1 MIEVV
6 ATVLLIIAG
15 IIFIYLLHQLVNKV
29 NIGVQKK
36 EVIKVTV
43 KDDAVFNVQ
52 INRLIYKLRTDLHA
66 DKICIARFHN
76 GGSFNNGFDM
86 KKFSITHE
94 TPLPCDEPMM
104 SHNQAILNSR
114 YPDAFLHLVSLE
126 SYIVHNIDNCTD
138 PNFKSDMKRYGWN
151 STMLFLIRQFDGSD
165 EGFVGI
171 NFKQTRV
178 LTDEEYGKIEEIIP
192 TLLGL
197 VNMVNE
203 K

>member
-1 MIEVV
+1 MIEVI

-15 IIFIYLLHQLVNKV
+15 IIFIYLLHKIVDKV

-36 EVIKVTV
+36 EGTRVTV

-52 INRLIYKLRTDLHA
+52 INRLIYKLKTELHA
-66 DKICIARFHN
+66 DKVCIARFHN
-76 GGSFNNGFDM
+76 GGSFANGFDM

-94 TPLPCDEPMM
+94 TPLPHDEPMM
-104 SHNQAILNSR
+104 HHNQAILNSR

-126 SYIVHNIDNCTD
+126 SYIVHDVELCTD
-138 PNFKSDMKRYGWN
+138 PNFKSDMKRYGWA
-151 STMLFLIRQFDGSD
+151 STMLFLIRQFDGTD
-165 EGFVGI
+165 EGFIGI
-171 NFKQTRV
+171 NFKLTRV
-178 LTDEEYGKIEEIIP
+178 LTDEEYGKIKEVMP

-197 VNMVNE
+197 INMTQ